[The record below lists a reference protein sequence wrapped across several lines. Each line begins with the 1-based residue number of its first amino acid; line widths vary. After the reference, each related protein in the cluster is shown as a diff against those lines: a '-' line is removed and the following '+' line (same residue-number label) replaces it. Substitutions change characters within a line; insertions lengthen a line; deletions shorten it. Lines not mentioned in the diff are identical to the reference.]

1 VRCARCAILAGKQQV
16 LMWIH
21 NLHGSMVAPALIT
34 PSANPRRKEGFVP
47 EPSAI
52 EGVLR
57 ALVEAME
64 AKEAAEPDLPEWEA
78 NARLRDAEAS
88 LLRLYRESGRNHP
101 QRVAIDIEVVHSSV
115 GPTAVE
121 VA

>member
-1 VRCARCAILAGKQQV
+1 
-16 LMWIH
+16 M
-21 NLHGSMVAPALIT
+21 
-34 PSANPRRKEGFVP
+34 KEGPVP
-47 EPSAI
+47 EPTAI

-64 AKEAAEPDLPEWEA
+64 AKQAAEPDLPEWEA
-78 NARLRDAEAS
+78 DARLRDAEAN
-88 LLRLYRESGRNHP
+88 LLRLYRQSSHP
-101 QRVAIDIEVVHSSV
+101 HPHRVAIEIEIAHTCV

>member
-1 VRCARCAILAGKQQV
+1 
-16 LMWIH
+16 
-21 NLHGSMVAPALIT
+21 
-34 PSANPRRKEGFVP
+34 VP

-52 EGVLR
+52 DGILR

-64 AKEAAEPDLPEWEA
+64 ARESAEPDLPEWEA
-78 NARLRDAEAS
+78 NARLRAAEAN
-88 LLRLYRESGRNHP
+88 LLRLYRETGHPANH
-101 QRVAIDIEVVHSSV
+101 RGVAIDIDVSHVAV

>member
-1 VRCARCAILAGKQQV
+1 
-16 LMWIH
+16 M
-21 NLHGSMVAPALIT
+21 T
-34 PSANPRRKEGFVP
+34 KERGVS
-47 EPSAI
+47 EPTAI

-64 AKEAAEPDLPEWEA
+64 AREEAEPDLPVWEA
-78 NARLRDAEAS
+78 NARLKAAEDS

-101 QRVAIDIEVVHSSV
+101 RRVAIDIETSYAAVE
-115 GPTAVE
+115 PTAVE

>member
-1 VRCARCAILAGKQQV
+1 
-16 LMWIH
+16 M
-21 NLHGSMVAPALIT
+21 
-34 PSANPRRKEGFVP
+34 P

-64 AKEAAEPDLPEWEA
+64 AREAAEPDLPEWEA
-78 NARLRDAEAS
+78 NARLRAAEAS
-88 LLRLYRESGRNHP
+88 LLQLYRDSGRPVAH
-101 QRVAIDIEVVHSSV
+101 RVAIEIEVATSV
-115 GPTAVE
+115 EPSAVE

>member
-1 VRCARCAILAGKQQV
+1 
-16 LMWIH
+16 M
-21 NLHGSMVAPALIT
+21 
-34 PSANPRRKEGFVP
+34 P

-57 ALVEAME
+57 AIVEAME
-64 AKEAAEPDLPEWEA
+64 AREAAEPDLPEWEA
-78 NARLRDAEAS
+78 NERLRAAEAS
-88 LLRLYRESGRNHP
+88 LLRLYRESGRP
-101 QRVAIDIEVVHSSV
+101 DVPRVAIDVEVAHGAV

>member
-1 VRCARCAILAGKQQV
+1 MVLVPDQLARTGTH
-16 LMWIH
+16 W
-21 NLHGSMVAPALIT
+21 
-34 PSANPRRKEGFVP
+34 KEGLVP

-64 AKEAAEPDLPEWEA
+64 AREAAEPDLPEWEA
-78 NARLRDAEAS
+78 NTRLRAAEAS
-88 LLRLYRESGRNHP
+88 LLRLYRESGRPATH
-101 QRVAIDIEVVHSSV
+101 RVAINIEVAEQIEPS
-115 GPTAVE
+115 AVE

>member
-1 VRCARCAILAGKQQV
+1 
-16 LMWIH
+16 
-21 NLHGSMVAPALIT
+21 MVV
-34 PSANPRRKEGFVP
+34 PSANPRRKEGLVP

-78 NARLRDAEAS
+78 DARLRAAEAS
-88 LLRLYRESGRNHP
+88 LLRLYRESGHDHP
-101 QRVAIDIEVVHSSV
+101 HRVAIEIEVAHSCV

>member
-1 VRCARCAILAGKQQV
+1 
-16 LMWIH
+16 
-21 NLHGSMVAPALIT
+21 
-34 PSANPRRKEGFVP
+34 VP
-47 EPSAI
+47 EPSTTI

-64 AKEAAEPDLPEWEA
+64 AREAAEPDLPEWEA
-78 NARLRDAEAS
+78 NARLRAAEAS
-88 LLRLYRESGRNHP
+88 LFQLYRASGRRDT
-101 QRVAIDIEVVHSSV
+101 QRVPIDIEVAHTPV

>member
-1 VRCARCAILAGKQQV
+1 
-16 LMWIH
+16 M
-21 NLHGSMVAPALIT
+21 
-34 PSANPRRKEGFVP
+34 P

-57 ALVEAME
+57 SLVEAME

-78 NARLRDAEAS
+78 NARLRAAEAS
-88 LLRLYRESGRNHP
+88 LLRLYRESAHDRP
-101 QRVAIDIEVVHSSV
+101 PRVAIDIEVAHSSV
-115 GPTAVE
+115 GPTAAE

>member
-1 VRCARCAILAGKQQV
+1 
-16 LMWIH
+16 M
-21 NLHGSMVAPALIT
+21 
-34 PSANPRRKEGFVP
+34 P

-64 AKEAAEPDLPEWEA
+64 AREAAEPALPEWEA
-78 NARLRDAEAS
+78 NARLRAAEAS
-88 LLRLYRESGRNHP
+88 LLRLYRESGRHNP
-101 QRVAIDIEVVHSSV
+101 RRIGIDIEVTHSSV
-115 GPTAVE
+115 GPTSVE

>member
-1 VRCARCAILAGKQQV
+1 
-16 LMWIH
+16 M
-21 NLHGSMVAPALIT
+21 
-34 PSANPRRKEGFVP
+34 RKEALMP

-64 AKEAAEPDLPEWEA
+64 AREAAEPDLPEWEA
-78 NARLRDAEAS
+78 NARLRAAEAN
-88 LLRLYRESGRNHP
+88 LLRLYRESGRSHP
-101 QRVAIDIEVVHSSV
+101 RRVGIEIEIETEVSHAAF
-115 GPTAVE
+115 GPTMVE

>member
-1 VRCARCAILAGKQQV
+1 
-16 LMWIH
+16 
-21 NLHGSMVAPALIT
+21 
-34 PSANPRRKEGFVP
+34 VP

-64 AKEAAEPDLPEWEA
+64 AREAAEPDLPEWEA
-78 NARLRDAEAS
+78 NARLRAAEER
-88 LLRLYRESGRNHP
+88 LLQLYRESGQTGR
-101 QRVAIDIEVVHSSV
+101 RVVAIEIESAEPAV
-115 GPTAVE
+115 GPGEPTAVE

>member
-1 VRCARCAILAGKQQV
+1 
-16 LMWIH
+16 M
-21 NLHGSMVAPALIT
+21 
-34 PSANPRRKEGFVP
+34 P

-52 EGVLR
+52 DGVLR

-64 AKEAAEPDLPEWEA
+64 AREAAEPDLPEWEA
-78 NARLRDAEAS
+78 NARLRAAEAS
-88 LLRLYRESGRNHP
+88 LLKLYRESGRP
-101 QRVAIDIEVVHSSV
+101 RSPRVAIDIEVAHVPV

>member
-1 VRCARCAILAGKQQV
+1 
-16 LMWIH
+16 
-21 NLHGSMVAPALIT
+21 
-34 PSANPRRKEGFVP
+34 VP

-64 AKEAAEPDLPEWEA
+64 AREAAEPDLPEWEA
-78 NARLRDAEAS
+78 NARLRAAEAN
-88 LLRLYRESGRNHP
+88 LLRLYRESGHNHSH
-101 QRVAIDIEVVHSSV
+101 RVAIDIEVGQSSV
-115 GPTAVE
+115 GPTSVE